1 MTDAADLPA
10 PSSGAPC
17 DTPADGLQSPAEAG
31 RRPAEAGRRPA
42 VRLRG
47 AVALLGR
54 FPALAGVDLDAAPS
68 EIVLLAGPNGAGKTT
83 ALRVCAGLVAVVEG
97 EAEVLG
103 VDLRSDRHSIRRR
116 VGLVGHTAG
125 LYPDLSVA
133 ENMTFWSRASGATEA
148 DGTAALGRLGVASRL
163 HDLPVRVLSA
173 GQRRRVSFAAVLAR
187 RPEVWLLDEP
197 HTGLDAAGRDLVD
210 GLIREA
216 SAAGATVVFA
226 SHELDRAEEVAQRT
240 VAISGG
246 VAT

>member
-10 PSSGAPC
+10 PSSGAHL
-17 DTPADGLQSPAEAG
+17 DAGDGSAERTAEAG
-31 RRPAEAGRRPA
+31 LRSAEAGLRPA

-54 FPALAGVDLDAAPS
+54 FPALAGVDLDVAPS

-83 ALRVCAGLVAVVEG
+83 VLRVCAGLVAVVDG

-103 VDLRSDRHSIRRR
+103 VDLRSDRRSIRRR
-116 VGLVGHTAG
+116 VGLVGHAAG
-125 LYPDLSVA
+125 LYPELSVA
-133 ENMTFWSRASGATEA
+133 ENMRFWSRASGASEA
-148 DGTAALGRLGVASRL
+148 DGRAALDRLEVAPRL
-163 HDLPVRVLSA
+163 WDLPVRVLSA

-187 RPEVWLLDEP
+187 RPEIWLLDEP
-197 HTGLDAAGRDLVD
+197 HTGLDSAGRNLID

-226 SHELDRAEEVAQRT
+226 SHELDRAEMVAQRT
-240 VAISGG
+240 VAIAGG
-246 VAT
+246 VAS